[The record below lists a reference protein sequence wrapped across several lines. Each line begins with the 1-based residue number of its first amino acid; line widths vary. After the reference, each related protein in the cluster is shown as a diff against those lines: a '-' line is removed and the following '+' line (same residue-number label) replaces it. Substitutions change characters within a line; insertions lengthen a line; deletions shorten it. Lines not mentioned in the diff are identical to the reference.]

1 MDISVF
7 FAKIKLTDI
16 RYLSRFVYIASVL
29 NYTISNSEKLRG
41 VIMQSKAIGKN
52 IKKYRQLRGLRKE
65 DLAELM
71 DLSPNFISMVERGE
85 KTLSLDSFVRIANV
99 LQVSADMLLAD
110 VLDTGYTLKSSLL
123 TEQLESLDK
132 KDREM
137 ILDTV
142 ETLLRHCK

>member
-1 MDISVF
+1 MQ
-7 FAKIKLTDI
+7 
-16 RYLSRFVYIASVL
+16 
-29 NYTISNSEKLRG
+29 SEK
-41 VIMQSKAIGKN
+41 IGAN
-52 IKKYRQLRGLRKE
+52 IKKYRIARKMRQE
-65 DLAELM
+65 DLAERV
-71 DLSPNFISMVERGE
+71 DLSVTYVGMVERGE

-137 ILDTV
+137 ILDAV

>member
-1 MDISVF
+1 
-7 FAKIKLTDI
+7 
-16 RYLSRFVYIASVL
+16 
-29 NYTISNSEKLRG
+29 
-41 VIMQSKAIGKN
+41 MQSKAIGKN
-52 IKKYRQLRGLRKE
+52 IKKYRRLRGLRQE

-132 KDREM
+132 NDREM

-142 ETLLRHCK
+142 ETLVRHCK